1 VRKTGTAAAVRPQ
14 PAPVAGPK
22 LVVTGGPKS
31 GEEFNL
37 EDGEYVVGRSTEN
50 PICIADTSVSRKHIM
65 LRLVGNGWTVSDL
78 GSGNGTLVN
87 GEPIA
92 DETVLTNGD
101 VITMG
106 DTEVTFTDVANA
118 TMMVDITAGPSRAR
132 PSVGGAPGRPP
143 PRPER
148 VRPSRGTPAKQVD
161 PDAARKKKL
170 IVVGVLGALV
180 LAGAG
185 LVVLKM
191 KQDAA
196 TRVVVAERQR
206 QLELEREHGAVLQDA
221 KKLVREYKWVEAK
234 EILVGLQQTAPGIV
248 EVKDYLE
255 RADKEIPNMEHLAAA
270 EAALKER
277 KLAATKGSLD
287 QVSEDTQAY
296 EWVKKLRNEMS
307 EAAGLQAREAR
318 KLLDGKQLD
327 PAKAI
332 TDDVLAAFPE
342 HRDAKI
348 INDEA
353 VRLIKI
359 RDTPVQPAPPPP
371 PKDPWETAVAR
382 FVDGDVSGAVALANA
397 CVTKSN
403 KCKNGIKDMAEF
415 GNLNKK
421 LEDLD
426 AKGLARLLALDKE
439 ITGTRGPSKMAK
451 NAGTRA
457 ANIFYKS
464 ASGARAAGQWA
475 RAVEYARRTLQADP
489 GHAGASNIVND
500 LKSKAKEL
508 YLQAYAM
515 KDSNPEDAIP
525 KFKEVMAM
533 TPSDDETHQK
543 AKNRL
548 ADLQR

>member
-464 ASGARAAGQWA
+464 ASAARAAGQWA
-475 RAVEYARRTLQADP
+475 RAVDYARRTLQADP

>member
-1 VRKTGTAAAVRPQ
+1 MRKTGTAAAVRPQ

-439 ITGTRGPSKMAK
+439 ITGSRGPSKMAK

-464 ASGARAAGQWA
+464 ASAARAAGQWA
-475 RAVEYARRTLQADP
+475 RAVDYARRTLQADP